1 MPTTAKKTVARKRSV
16 AAPARNPARA
26 KPKAD
31 AAPVKPAKPPKAPK
45 APKAPKREAL
55 VRDSFTMPQADFAL
69 IATLKERAVQFKRPA
84 KKSELLRAGI
94 AVLKSLSDDA
104 FRQALAAVPS
114 LKTGR
119 PPKEGEEG
127 DEGGEP
133 APRVGKRI
141 IDKTADRAA
150 AAGKAGRPEKAERA
164 ERAAARA
171 ANKPARAERQAA
183 KPARPARA
191 NKPAKPEKPA
201 RADKAAKAARLARKA
216 S

>member
-1 MPTTAKKTVARKRSV
+1 MTDMLPAETAD
-16 AAPARNPARA
+16 
-26 KPKAD
+26 KAE
-31 AAPVKPAKPPKAPK
+31 KSK
-45 APKAPKREAL
+45 L
-55 VRDSFTMPQADFAL
+55 VRDSFTIPKAEYAAL
-69 IATLKERAVQFKRPA
+69 NELKQRATRLAQPA

-104 FRQALAAVPS
+104 LKQALAAVPS

-127 DEGGEP
+127 EEDGEP

-150 AAGKAGRPEKAERA
+150 AAGKAGKPEKAERA

-191 NKPAKPEKPA
+191 NKPARPEKPA

-216 S
+216 T